1 VIALGKPAGPG
12 GYGVLP
18 DLGRRTRHRGEHAIR
33 AGYFS
38 FYADVLDPGGVFIFA
53 YIKYPLSY

>member
-1 VIALGKPAGPG
+1 VIALGMPAGPG
-12 GYGVLP
+12 GYGVPP

-38 FYADVLDPGGVFIFA
+38 FYADVPDPGGVFIFA
-53 YIKYPLSY
+53 YMKYLLGY